1 MTEEKKETEGMDE
14 SVKKISESIFSR
26 EARDHLVRA
35 GTEILLALDSMIPAS
50 KFPPEARRHYLAA
63 KREFLLMIKSVIDAN
78 LQVIDNIQKRE
89 RSIKKIDVQ

>member
-1 MTEEKKETEGMDE
+1 MDE
-14 SVKKISESIFSR
+14 SVKKISESIFSK
-26 EARDHLVRA
+26 EVHNHLVRA
-35 GTEILLALDSMIPAS
+35 GTEILLALDSMIPES

-78 LQVIDNIQKRE
+78 LEVIDNIQKRE